1 MIQREP
7 NKDFREIRDALREFE
22 GSQLA
27 EIAETLART
36 AETLARATAELDRG
50 GEWLTPEQAA
60 EYLGYISED
69 RQRSVKAFEK
79 AAYTAGIPKHYIT
92 PRVYR
97 YSRREIDSWLLKR

>member
-1 MIQREP
+1 MIRDEAREL
-7 NKDFREIRDALREFE
+7 REIRDALKEYE
-22 GSQLA
+22 SSQLA
-27 EIAETLART
+27 GIAETLART
-36 AETLARATAELDRG
+36 AESLARATAELDRG

-97 YSRREIDSWLLKR
+97 YSRREIDNWLLDR